1 MFVVVF
7 ALGRRGFHH
16 VAHRTVSWCFTA
28 ACSIL
33 IGMTSVGAA
42 QRPDDRAVP
51 SENIESGRDT
61 YAFHCAACHGRAGKG
76 DGPVAPTLRAAPPGL
91 TTIARRRGGRFPQAE
106 VTAFIVGRRPAAH
119 GSSDMPVWG
128 PLFRELNPFD
138 SRVDVRLLR
147 LVDYLQSIQIK

>member
-1 MFVVVF
+1 VFVVVF
-7 ALGRRGFHH
+7 ALGRGGFRH
-16 VAHRTVSWCFTA
+16 VGHVSWCFTA
-28 ACSIL
+28 ACFIV

-76 DGPVAPTLRAAPPGL
+76 DGPVAPTLRAAPPDL

-106 VTAFIVGRRPAAH
+106 VTALIVGRRPAAH

-138 SRVDVRLLR
+138 SKVDVRLLR
-147 LVDYLQSIQIK
+147 LVDHLQSIQIK